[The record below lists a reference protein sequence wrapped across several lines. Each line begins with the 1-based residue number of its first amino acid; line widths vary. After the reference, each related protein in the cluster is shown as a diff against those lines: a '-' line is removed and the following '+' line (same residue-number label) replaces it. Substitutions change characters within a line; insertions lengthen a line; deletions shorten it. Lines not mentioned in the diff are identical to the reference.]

1 MVIIGDVK
9 HDIDDLLEYI
19 KTGNSKDFFSEEELR
34 FLSAINRDPK
44 EEMKI
49 EFAISLGD
57 GWDAKMLKNGKV
69 FSVNGEEISDL
80 LKMKEI
86 LKWDGEIR
94 FYAENKK
101 TEDVIEF
108 LENKDSC

>member
-1 MVIIGDVK
+1 MVIVGDVK

-19 KTGNSKDFFSEEELR
+19 KTGNSKDFFSEEELK
-34 FLSAINRDPK
+34 FLSEINRDPK

-49 EFAISLGD
+49 EFVISFGD
-57 GWDAKMLKNGKV
+57 GWDANMLKAGKV
-69 FSVNGEEISDL
+69 FSVGGREISEL
-80 LKMKEI
+80 SQLKES

-101 TEDVIEF
+101 TEDIIKF
-108 LENKDSC
+108 LENEDSC